1 MIKLPVHTLVS
12 CIRLWSTFYRKC
24 GMSNSF
30 NRRGERRRTVLQSR
44 RPSTATQ
51 PKQDIMSVEDDI
63 WIMEGKVR
71 TIIRDLKIL
80 QRELRVSGG
89 SEGSGG
95 SCPGSLDGFGQVPH
109 LTQTL
114 TI

>member
-1 MIKLPVHTLVS
+1 M
-12 CIRLWSTFYRKC
+12 
-24 GMSNSF
+24 
-30 NRRGERRRTVLQSR
+30 
-44 RPSTATQ
+44 
-51 PKQDIMSVEDDI
+51 
-63 WIMEGKVR
+63 MEGKVR
-71 TIIRDLKIL
+71 KVIRDLKIL
-80 QRELRVSGG
+80 QRELRVSGEWRG